1 MWLRNSPGIPR
12 HELMNSLRIQA
23 LAMPETANQLMQCME
38 VWGGNQAA
46 DNGVTM
52 AGLDVWIYSQPC
64 GGSVGGGDVY
74 YVSSCATNRIL
85 RLLVADVSGHGKAV
99 QDLASE
105 LRRLMR
111 RFVNHIDQ
119 NQFVRSMNE
128 QFAALGEAGIFATA
142 IVSTFF
148 APTSRLTLC
157 NAGHPP
163 PLLYRSATRKW
174 TYLEE
179 AEESTNPDPV
189 NMPLGIL
196 DFSDYETFDVPL
208 KVGDLVLCYTDSL
221 VESNGPSG
229 QLLGQQGLLEI
240 VRGLSLADP
249 PTLISDLLAAI
260 GRQAEGNLTA
270 DDVTMLVFRPNGLGR
285 RRPSLKQQAIA
296 TGKMI
301 GAIARSV
308 RAGGEPVPWPDFK
321 LPNLGGALIGPL
333 NRLWSAPKNSQDA
346 NH

>member
-1 MWLRNSPGIPR
+1 
-12 HELMNSLRIQA
+12 
-23 LAMPETANQLMQCME
+23 MPPAEAELMQCME

-52 AGLDVWIYSQPC
+52 AGLDVWIYSQPY
-64 GGSVGGGDVY
+64 GGSDGGGDVY

-99 QDLASE
+99 HDLAVE

-111 RFVNHIDQ
+111 RYVNHIDQ

-128 QFAALGEAGIFATA
+128 KFAASSEAGIFATA
-142 IVSTFF
+142 VVSTFF

-163 PLLYRSATRKW
+163 PLLYRSAMRQW
-174 TYLEE
+174 SFLED
-179 AEESTNPDPV
+179 AERVENSDIV

-229 QLLGQQGLLEI
+229 QLLGQQGLLDV
-240 VRGLSLADP
+240 VRKLPFDDP
-249 PTLISDLLAAI
+249 TTLIPDLLAAI
-260 GRQAEGNLTA
+260 GKQADGNLSA
-270 DDVTMLVFRPNGLGR
+270 DDVTVLVFRPNGLGR
-285 RRPSLKQQAIA
+285 RRPSLRQQVIA
-296 TGKMI
+296 TGKML
-301 GAIARSV
+301 GAIAGSW
-308 RAGGEPVPWPDFK
+308 RAGGEAVPWPDFK

-333 NRLWSAPKNSQDA
+333 NRLWSAPRLPSDD
-346 NH
+346 HG

>member
-1 MWLRNSPGIPR
+1 
-12 HELMNSLRIQA
+12 
-23 LAMPETANQLMQCME
+23 MPTVEPELMQCME

-52 AGLDVWIYSQPC
+52 AGLDVWIYSQPY
-64 GGSVGGGDVY
+64 GNSDGGGDVY

-85 RLLVADVSGHGKAV
+85 RLLVADVSGHGQAV
-99 QDLASE
+99 HQLAIE

-111 RFVNHIDQ
+111 RYVNHIDQ

-128 QFAALGEAGIFATA
+128 QFAASSEAGIFATA

-163 PLLYRSATRKW
+163 PLLYRSAARQW
-174 TYLEE
+174 SYLEE
-179 AEESTNPDPV
+179 TESAENSNIV

-221 VESNGPSG
+221 VESNGPNG
-229 QLLGQQGLLEI
+229 QLLGQQGLLETL
-240 VRGLSLADP
+240 RGLSNDDP
-249 PTLISDLLAAI
+249 TTLIPELLSAI
-260 GRQAEGNLTA
+260 GKQADGNLTT
-270 DDVTMLVFRPNGLGR
+270 DDVTLLLFRPNGLGR
-285 RRPSLKQQAIA
+285 RRPSLRQQVIA
-296 TGKMI
+296 TGKML
-301 GAIARSV
+301 GAIAGSMKS
-308 RAGGEPVPWPDFK
+308 GGEAVPWPDFK
-321 LPNLGGALIGPL
+321 LPNLGGALVGPL
-333 NRLWSAPKNSQDA
+333 NRLWSAPQKSQDD
-346 NH
+346 HG

>member
-1 MWLRNSPGIPR
+1 
-12 HELMNSLRIQA
+12 
-23 LAMPETANQLMQCME
+23 MPPAQTELMQCME

-52 AGLDVWIYSQPC
+52 AGLDVWIYSRPY
-64 GGSVGGGDVY
+64 GGSDGGGDVY

-99 QDLASE
+99 QDLATE

-111 RFVNHIDQ
+111 RYVNHIDQ
-119 NQFVRSMNE
+119 NQVVRSMNE
-128 QFAALGEAGIFATA
+128 QFAALSEAGIFATA

-163 PLLYRSATRKW
+163 PLLYRSARREW

-179 AEESTNPDPV
+179 ADRTENSDIV
-189 NMPLGIL
+189 NMPLGMV

-221 VESNGPSG
+221 VESNRLNGK
-229 QLLGQQGLLEI
+229 LLGQQGLLDV
-240 VRGLSLADP
+240 VRGLSIDDP
-249 PTLISDLLAAI
+249 ATLIPDLLAAI
-260 GRQAEGNLTA
+260 GKQADGNLTG
-270 DDVTMLVFRPNGLGR
+270 DDVTALVFRPNGLGR
-285 RRPSLKQQAIA
+285 RPSLRQQVIA
-296 TGKMI
+296 TGKML
-301 GAIARSV
+301 GAIAGSMRS
-308 RAGGEPVPWPDFK
+308 GGEAVPWPDFK
-321 LPNLGGALIGPL
+321 LPNLGGALVGPL
-333 NRLWSAPKNSQDA
+333 NRLWSAPKSGQDDNA
-346 NH
+346 

>member
-1 MWLRNSPGIPR
+1 
-12 HELMNSLRIQA
+12 
-23 LAMPETANQLMQCME
+23 MPATANELMQCME

-46 DNGVTM
+46 DNGVTT
-52 AGLDVWIYSQPC
+52 AGLDVWVYCKPYGEST
-64 GGSVGGGDVY
+64 GGGDVY

-99 QDLASE
+99 HDLATE

-111 RFVNHIDQ
+111 RYVNHIDQ

-128 QFAALGEAGIFATA
+128 QFAALSEAGIFATA

-163 PLLYRSATRKW
+163 PLLYRSAKREW

-179 AEESTNPDPV
+179 AEPAENSDIV
-189 NMPLGIL
+189 NMPLGIV

-221 VESNGPSG
+221 VESNGRNG

-240 VRGLSLADP
+240 VRGLPLDDP
-249 PTLISDLLAAI
+249 VVLIPNLLAAI
-260 GRQAEGNLTA
+260 GKQADDNLTT
-270 DDVTMLVFRPNGLGR
+270 DDVTVLVFRPNGLGR
-285 RRPSLKQQAIA
+285 RRPSLRQQAIA
-296 TGKMI
+296 AGKML
-301 GAIARSV
+301 GAIAGSMRS
-308 RAGGEPVPWPDFK
+308 GGEAVPWPDFK
-321 LPNLGGALIGPL
+321 LPNLGGALVGPL
-333 NRLWSAPKNSQDA
+333 NRLWSAPESSQDA
-346 NH
+346 DH